1 MYLYLQRRLGD
12 HMAEFLLRTYGLGQD
27 IFAVEFVVEQ
37 PPRIELGDYAFP
49 LAFGL
54 AKRLRKSPLKIAQEI
69 VDGIGPVEGFEKL
82 EVAGAGYINAHVD
95 RAEFAAAL
103 VKDTLPKPKVPQP
116 KLPVRPLGKV
126 LVEHSSINPNKAA
139 HIGHLRNAILG
150 DTFVRLLRF
159 AGREVDV
166 QNYIDN
172 TGVQVADVV
181 VGLVYI
187 KKRAT
192 LAQVKEYLARRHI
205 GEKQYAG
212 ADPATD
218 ELADVLL
225 DLDPS
230 EEEVKTED
238 LPPDPV
244 PIDHEMWKLYA
255 RVSGW
260 YDAPGEEEKRKLLRS
275 QVLHA
280 IEKGD
285 NELAEIADFVST
297 EILKRH
303 LETMERLD
311 IQYDFLP
318 RESEILHLH
327 FWDAAFTKLKEAG
340 VLRREDW
347 GKNAGC
353 WVMARPGR
361 VYVSQSQS
369 GRGVTTVAEKIEIDP
384 RELIVEVYTLH
395 GREGVRLTH
404 VPTKTMASCD
414 HYESQDENEQKARA
428 SLEFELSE
436 RQSQKVIVRSNGT
449 VGYVG
454 KDIAYHMWKFGLLG
468 RDFGYRKFFRYPNAH
483 DCWISAMEGEKEHPH
498 FGDVA
503 EIYNVI
509 DARQSEAQNTVIEA
523 LRGLG
528 HDEAA
533 DRYTH
538 FSYEMVALTPR
549 CATELGYEL
558 SEEDR
563 ARPWIEVS
571 GRKGFGVK
579 ADDLL
584 DALIASAGKEVDAR
598 HPELSEAERASIAA
612 QIAIGALRYFMLKFT
627 KPSVIAFDFKDALS
641 FEGDTGPYAQY
652 AVVRASNIFRKGGLD
667 PENFSRDAA
676 GRFSLSPDSAGASR
690 DEASLVSTEGFAK
703 HLTGESANDIWELWL
718 AAAKTSYIVSQCIA
732 ATEPAYLAKHAFQLA
747 QLFSTF
753 YHRYPILSE
762 ADEGR
767 RKFLLAT
774 VAVVR
779 RELIRVLAA
788 MGIGVPPVM

>member
-1 MYLYLQRRLGD
+1 LYRYLERRLVE
-12 HMAEFLLRTYGLGQD
+12 HLREFLRRAYALEMAN
-27 IFAVEFVVEQ
+27 IVIEQ
-37 PPRIELGDYAFP
+37 PPKIEFGEYALPIAFE
-49 LAFGL
+49 LAR
-54 AKRLRKSPLKIAQEI
+54 KLRKAPRKIAEEI
-69 VDGIGPVEGFEKL
+69 VAGVGAIPGFEKF
-82 EVAGAGYINAHVD
+82 EVAGAGYINVRVN
-95 RAEFAAAL
+95 RAELATVLAADQSPAA
-103 VKDTLPKPKVPQP
+103 DVPS
-116 KLPVRPLGKV
+116 GKV

-181 VGLVYI
+181 VGFLHI
-187 KKRAT
+187 EQKSRAQIEA
-192 LAQVKEYLARRHI
+192 LAAVPRFDYLCW
-205 GEKQYAG
+205 
-212 ADPATD
+212 D
-218 ELADVLL
+218 
-225 DLDPS
+225 
-230 EEEVKTED
+230 
-238 LPPDPV
+238 
-244 PIDHEMWKLYA
+244 LYA
-255 RVSGW
+255 RVSHW
-260 YDAPGEEEKRKLLRS
+260 YEEDKANLQAR
-275 QVLHA
+275 VATLHA
-280 IEKGD
+280 IEEGN
-285 NELAEIADFVST
+285 NETAAVADLISVAV
-297 EILKRH
+297 LKRH
-303 LETMERLD
+303 LETMDRLD
-311 IQYDFLP
+311 IEYDFLP

-340 VLRREDW
+340 VLTYEAD

-353 WVMARPGR
+353 WVMRRAGT
-361 VYVSQSQS
+361 STSETAES
-369 GRGVTTVAEKIEIDP
+369 AEKAEIKEED
-384 RELIVEVYTLH
+384 
-395 GREGVRLTH
+395 
-404 VPTKTMASCD
+404 
-414 HYESQDENEQKARA
+414 
-428 SLEFELSE
+428 
-436 RQSQKVIVRSNGT
+436 QKVIVRSNGT

-468 RDFGYRKFFRYPNAH
+468 RDFGYRKFYRYPNRH
-483 DCWISAMEGEKEHPH
+483 DCWISTTDGEKVHPH
-498 FGDVA
+498 FGDVE

-528 HDEAA
+528 HGEAV

-549 CATELGYEL
+549 CAAELGYTL
-558 SEEDR
+558 SEEDK

-571 GRKGFGVK
+571 GRKGFGLK

-584 DALIASAGKEVDAR
+584 DALITSARKEVDAR
-598 HPELSEAERASIAA
+598 HPEISEAERASVAT

-667 PENFSRDAA
+667 PDAFCLDAA
-676 GRFSLSPDSAGASR
+676 SR
-690 DEASLVSTEGFAK
+690 VSTEEFAK
-703 HLTGESANDIWELWL
+703 HLTGESGNDIWELWL
-718 AAAKTSYIVSQCIA
+718 AAAKTSYIVGQCIA
-732 ATEPAYLAKHAFQLA
+732 TTEPAYLAKHAFQLA

-762 ADEGR
+762 ADESR
-767 RKFLLAT
+767 RRFLLTTA
-774 VAVVR
+774 AVVR

-788 MGIGVPPVM
+788 MGISVPPVM